1 MLAHRPSLWL
11 GFVVVVAACLTC
23 AIADDPPVR
32 YDHWKLVRVHV
43 DSWDDIGRL
52 HELGALLM
60 SENEAPGVVDYLVP
74 PASWPVV
81 QSLGLVHK
89 VINDN
94 IQKDID
100 AEQARLAAEAIVDE
114 RDPNWFTNYKTITQV
129 YSKLA
134 TMQADRPDLVTLF
147 DIGVSH
153 EGRQIR
159 GIRITGPGSDKPAV
173 QFNGCHHAREWIS
186 VMVPM
191 WIADKL
197 VYEYDTNPQI
207 HSLVDRV
214 EFFIIPIVNVD
225 GYAYSWSTN
234 RLWRK
239 NRHAPPPGYSC
250 YGVDDNRNY
259 GVGWGGGGSSSY
271 PCDET
276 YRGTAAFSEPETAAM
291 RDFTLAHP
299 NIVVTMS
306 YHSYSQLILSP
317 WGYTSALPPD
327 NDLFLAM
334 DGAMHDAILAVHG
347 MQYDFG
353 PIYSTIYQASGGDV
367 DWYYGHDPNNPIFA
381 FTIELRDTG
390 QYGFQ
395 LPADQIIP
403 TCEENFAAALYLAE
417 WAASPVQFSFPD
429 GLPSRLD
436 PGTPLNV
443 SVQITAV
450 RATID
455 PNSPRLWARFGSA
468 GAFAEHPLVPLGNN
482 RYQATLPATPCG
494 RTLEYYFSAQ
504 TTGGVTGFSPGSAP
518 DVTYSVVA
526 APIVLLLN
534 EPLNAN
540 PGWTTQ
546 GQWAFGQPTGGGSH
560 NRDPGTGQTGSYVYG
575 YNLAGDY
582 INNMP
587 AYYLTTPAFN
597 CTGVYGVQLSFWRW
611 LGVESN
617 SNYDKAT
624 VEVSGDNGATWTAVW
639 RAVDTGAAVSDSSW
653 VFQAFDISA
662 LADNRP
668 QVRIRWSMG
677 PTDPSVTYPG
687 WNIDDVQVWA
697 ADPNGCPPLGCPGD
711 MNCDGLISYADIDP
725 FVEAF
730 AGESAWPYADCPWLN
745 ADLNGDGEVTYADID
760 PFVSSLGTECP

>member
-1 MLAHRPSLWL
+1 MLVHRSSLWV
-11 GFVVVVAACLTC
+11 GIAVAVAACLTC
-23 AIADDPPVR
+23 ASADDSPVR
-32 YDHWKLVRVHV
+32 YDDWKVVRVYV
-43 DSWDDIGRL
+43 DSWEDIARL

-60 SENEAPGVVDYLVP
+60 SENEAPGVLDYAIP

-89 VINDN
+89 VVNDN

-100 AEQARLAAEAIVDE
+100 AERARLAAEPIVDE

-129 YSKLA
+129 YAKLSA
-134 TMQADRPDLVTLF
+134 MQADRPDLVSLF
-147 DIGVSH
+147 DVATSH

-159 GIRITGPGSDKPAV
+159 GIRITGPGSNKPAV

-207 HSLVDRV
+207 RSLVDRV
-214 EFFIIPIVNVD
+214 EWFIIPIVNVD
-225 GYAYSWSTN
+225 GYAYSWSTD
-234 RLWRK
+234 RMWRK
-239 NRHAPPPGYSC
+239 NRHAPPPGSSC

-259 GVGWGGGGSSSY
+259 GVGWGGGGSSSN

-334 DGAMHDAILAVHG
+334 DEAMHDAILAVHG
-347 MQYDFG
+347 MQYDYG

-395 LPADQIIP
+395 LPANQIIP
-403 TCEENFAAALYLAE
+403 TCEENFPAALYLAE
-417 WAASPVQFSFPD
+417 WAASPVKFSFPD

-436 PGTPLNV
+436 PGIPLNV

-455 PNSPRLWARFGSA
+455 PNSPRLWARFGPN
-468 GAFAEHPLVPLGNN
+468 GAFAESPLTPLGNN

-504 TTGGVTGFSPGSAP
+504 TTGGATGLSPGAAP
-518 DVTYSVVA
+518 QLTYTVVA
-526 APIVLLLN
+526 APIVVLLD
-534 EPLNAN
+534 EPLNTN
-540 PGWTTQ
+540 PGWSTQ

-560 NRDPGTGQTGSYVYG
+560 NRDPNSGHTGPYVYG

-582 INNMP
+582 TNNMP
-587 AYYLTTPAFN
+587 AYYLTTPAFD
-597 CTGVYGVQLSFWRW
+597 CSGVYGVQLTFWRW

-653 VFQAFDISA
+653 VFQSFDISA
-662 LADNRP
+662 IADNRP

-677 PTDPSVTYPG
+677 PTDSSVTYPG
-687 WNIDDVQVWA
+687 WNIDDVVVWA
-697 ADPNGCPPLGCPGD
+697 ADPNGCPPIGCPGD

-760 PFVSSLGTECP
+760 PFVSAMGSACP